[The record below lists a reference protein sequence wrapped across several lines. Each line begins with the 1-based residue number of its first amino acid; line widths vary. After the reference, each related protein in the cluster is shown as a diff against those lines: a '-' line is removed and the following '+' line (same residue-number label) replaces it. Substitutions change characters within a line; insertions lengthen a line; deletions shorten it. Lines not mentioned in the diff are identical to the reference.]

1 MDTSENALAP
11 TPSSILFARG
21 VIARLAIWTTLRIAI
36 QENWGGP
43 HGPAKRTWLA
53 SSIVDAFQEQSE
65 QPPPDDQYIEE
76 MLLQVMADEFD
87 TIVED
92 GSAESVA
99 EDVVRLWGETQ
110 AGKTVLLLKFEELAE
125 KTKGKRPN
133 AQEKL
138 VSDDEAD
145 DMDSWEDD
153 DDEGVDDAEPP
164 QLLDRSEASTFSRE
178 SQVDED
184 GFTLVQSKKRK

>member
-43 HGPAKRTWLA
+43 HGAAKRTWLA
-53 SSIVDAFQEQSE
+53 SAIVDAFQEQSE
-65 QPPPDDQYIEE
+65 QPPDDQYIEE

-99 EDVVRLWGETQ
+99 EDVVMLWGETQ
-110 AGKTVLLLKFEELAE
+110 AGKTELLLKFEELAE

-133 AQEKL
+133 AQEKFF
-138 VSDDEAD
+138 SDDEAD
-145 DMDSWEDD
+145 DGDWEDE
-153 DDEGVDDAEPP
+153 DDEEGDTEAP
-164 QLLDRSEASTFSRE
+164 QLLDRSESLTFPRE
-178 SQVDED
+178 PQVDED

>member
-1 MDTSENALAP
+1 MDTSENALEP

-53 SSIVDAFQEQSE
+53 STIVDAFQEQCE
-65 QPPPDDQYIEE
+65 QPPDDQYIEE

-164 QLLDRSEASTFSRE
+164 QLLDRSGSSTFSRE